1 MVGMNVFQA
10 LADPTRRAIVAML
23 EPGECSA
30 GEIGAA
36 FEITAPAVSQHLKA
50 LRSARLVRVRAA
62 AQRRI
67 YQLDPEGLG
76 ELKTWLFSLHRV
88 WGGRAAA
95 SPPLP
100 VAALVQARR
109 LGARIA

>member
-1 MVGMNVFQA
+1 MDVFQA
-10 LADPTRRAIVAML
+10 LADPTRRAIIAML
-23 EPGECSA
+23 APGERSA

-36 FEITAPAVSQHLKA
+36 FRITAPAVSQHLKA
-50 LRSARLVRVRAA
+50 LRAVRLVRVRAE

-76 ELKTWLFSLHRV
+76 KVKAWFFGVHQV
-88 WGGRAAA
+88 WGGRGHAP
-95 SPPLP
+95 SLP

-109 LGARIA
+109 LGQRIV